1 MLLLRGAVEQPA
13 SKRASKA
20 TTPPADEARE
30 TYESLWSTTDD
41 IATRLQALGDLLR
54 IESLWTV
61 SDKDE
66 WNKLSAWM
74 QSIEH
79 PPSGTC
85 SGRLRAAYQDL
96 VRNCGL
102 IARQLAETSAVQ
114 ELLVPRHGEITH
126 EKLTVVGHYM
136 PADASGG
143 DWWRI
148 EPLHDRRTIIAI
160 GDVTGHGT
168 AATMITAVARSA
180 FDTAL
185 HLSADRLTPT
195 LILQLLHESL
205 RRVAK
210 GHRHM
215 TCSIALID
223 SATGDVNLA
232 SAGHCFPYLL
242 SPNASPHLRPVLAR
256 GDTLGGVN
264 ERPSFQS
271 MQFRLEPGQRIVW
284 YTDGLSECRNDEGQE
299 FGDRRVRRVL
309 KWAMNR
315 DPVAIQEAIFS
326 AMSVH
331 RGLAPL
337 SDDVTLV
344 VAGLS

>member
-1 MLLLRGAVEQPA
+1 MLLIRGAVEQA
-13 SKRASKA
+13 SSKRATKA
-20 TTPPADEARE
+20 STPPDDDGRE

-54 IESLWTV
+54 IESLRTV

-74 QSIEH
+74 QSIER

-96 VRNCGL
+96 VRSCGL
-102 IARQLAETSAVQ
+102 IARQLAETSEVQ
-114 ELLVPRHGEITH
+114 ELLVPRHGVITH

-148 EPLHDRRTIIAI
+148 EPLRDRRVIIAI

-185 HLSADRLTPT
+185 RLSADRLTPP
-195 LILQLLHESL
+195 LILQLLHDSL

-215 TCSIALID
+215 TCSIAIID
-223 SATGDVNLA
+223 SATGEVTVA

-242 SPNASPHLRPVLAR
+242 SPDTSPHLRPVLAR
-256 GDTLGGVN
+256 GDMLGGGD
-264 ERPSFQS
+264 ERPCFETV
-271 MQFRLEPGQRIVW
+271 QFRLEPGQRIVW
-284 YTDGLSECRNDEGQE
+284 YTDGLSECRNGKGQE
-299 FGDRRVRRVL
+299 FGDRRLRRVL
-309 KWAMNR
+309 KWAMSR